1 MAFRVFVA
9 VTASLLVAASAAHAT
24 TMAMSGSYTA
34 VAVAANPSYAPT
46 INDDGNPSFLSA
58 SFSGTLGVG
67 QTTTPTTFLQIGPV
81 SGGSSVGTQT
91 GAIDVV
97 MTLMAPNNSAV
108 TSVTTSAG
116 GNGAYVSGGAIHF
129 AANYELFY
137 SNQTDCLTWDGTTC
151 TTNAN
156 GNINTSI
163 GETVTVDFA
172 DGAVL
177 GINLYNW
184 SDWDMMPDISFNL
197 IAGPT
202 SVPEPGTLAMFGS
215 AIAGLAMLR
224 RRRDLGH
231 RTG

>member
-9 VTASLLVAASAAHAT
+9 VTAGLLVAASVAHAT

-58 SFSGTLGVG
+58 DFSGTLGVG

-81 SGGSSVGTQT
+81 SGGSSVGTQK

-151 TTNAN
+151 TAN
-156 GNINTSI
+156 NSTTTI
-163 GETVTVDFA
+163 GETVYVDFA

-184 SDWDMMPDISFNL
+184 SDWDMAPDISFNL
-197 IAGPT
+197 ILGPT
-202 SVPEPGTLAMFGS
+202 AVPEPGTLAIFGS

-224 RRRDLGH
+224 RRGATKR
-231 RTG
+231 